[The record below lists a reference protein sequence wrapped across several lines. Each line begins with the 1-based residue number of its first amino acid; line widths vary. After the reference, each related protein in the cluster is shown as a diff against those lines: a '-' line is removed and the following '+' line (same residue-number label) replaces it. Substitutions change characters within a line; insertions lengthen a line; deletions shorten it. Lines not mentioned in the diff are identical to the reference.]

1 MRKHSLAFRRGI
13 AQPCYLLDPWARGRV
28 SDDHTHIFWVL
39 GPGRDTAFFRLHRP
53 KTGVKSL
60 VHYLR
65 EYLKKPTEIG
75 AVAPSSDELAKV
87 MLEGL
92 DLQNARAVLE
102 YGPGSGAITD
112 HIRRKI
118 SPHTKLAAI
127 EINPTMAGLF
137 RERHPD
143 VFLFED
149 TVANAR
155 MICDY
160 AGIDTVD
167 CIVSGLP
174 WATFSESMQV
184 RFLEEMMRVLRPGGD
199 FVTFA
204 YVHALALP
212 TSKRFANLLH
222 KYFNS
227 VSKSSVVW
235 RNVPPAL
242 VYRCRR

>member
-1 MRKHSLAFRRGI
+1 ML
-13 AQPCYLLDPWARGRV
+13 
-28 SDDHTHIFWVL
+28 
-39 GPGRDTAFFRLHRP
+39 
-53 KTGVKSL
+53 
-60 VHYLR
+60 YLR
-65 EYLKKPTEIG
+65 EYLKRPTQIG

-92 DLQNARAVLE
+92 DLKNAGAVLE
-102 YGPGSGAITD
+102 YGPGNGTITE
-112 HIRRKI
+112 HIRQKI

-127 EINPTMAGLF
+127 EINPSMAAMF
-137 RERHPD
+137 RDRHPD
-143 VFLFED
+143 VLLFED

-155 MICDY
+155 VICDY
-160 AGIDTVD
+160 AGMDWVD

-184 RFLEEMMRVLRPGGD
+184 KFLEEMMRVLRPGGD

-204 YVHALALP
+204 YIHALALP
-212 TSKRFANLLH
+212 MSKRFANLLQ
-222 KYFNS
+222 KYFGS
-227 VSKSSVVW
+227 ISKSSVVW